1 MHDDTCGRCI
11 PSLEGVLVGYHAALT
26 DWRCFFRER
35 YDVERKQ
42 ATWCASLC
50 SKCCSGSD
58 TFYTAPDTT
67 SLFAQLGSRM
77 ESIRQCIVRQSIP
90 RSSQMQLEL
99 TVTQKICSYSPQTFQ
114 NLHNVFTDLLK
125 CDDRSCVLVHELGI
139 GIYIRP
145 RYRVNATETSGI
157 LLGHSLHA

>member
-11 PSLEGVLVGYHAALT
+11 PITWGSTGRFPCCSNRLGVVLQRDMMWRGNKQHDVLVCNQSAFLVEIPAALHQT
-26 DWRCFFRER
+26 PPAHTHLE
-35 YDVERKQ
+35 
-42 ATWCASLC
+42 
-50 SKCCSGSD
+50 
-58 TFYTAPDTT
+58 
-67 SLFAQLGSRM
+67 SRM
-77 ESIRQCIVRQSIP
+77 ESIKQCIVRQSIP

-99 TVTQKICSYSPQTFQ
+99 TVTQKICSYSPQTSQ

-125 CDDRSCVLVHELGI
+125 CDDRSCVPFHELGI